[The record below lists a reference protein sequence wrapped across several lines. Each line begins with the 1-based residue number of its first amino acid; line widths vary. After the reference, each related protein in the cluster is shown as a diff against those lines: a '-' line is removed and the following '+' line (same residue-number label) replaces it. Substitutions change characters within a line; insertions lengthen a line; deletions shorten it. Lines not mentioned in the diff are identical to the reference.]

1 MQTALQSVLKS
12 PEYKKSLQNWGL
24 ESGAITDAKL
34 N

>member
-1 MQTALQSVLKS
+1 MQAALQSVLKS